1 MDPQSFPDV
10 SQNGDLFLWQ
20 TGKYGDV
27 RVSCQGQSMLLHRS
41 ILSRC
46 AWFKEHIDSMI
57 IGREVNEIKLDQF
70 DPSLLQTLLSFI
82 YSTKVYHSKLP
93 PQAQHVDHA
102 VLATLYGMGIF
113 FKFPEFQTAV
123 LHMVND
129 NIKEGVLMYQKKPEL
144 QMSISTIDDLMD
156 GIRIAFAGSIHDQA
170 ALRRIY
176 VHLFVACWKNVR
188 HVAQPKIPTI
198 CCDIRLSRFE
208 KYLAQLKIP
217 TICDIRIRLS
227 RFEQYLAQLKGLTIH
242 DIRLSRLEQHVAQLK
257 ILTIHG
263 IQLSR
268 LEQHV
273 VQLKGLPIYDAVVWN
288 MVKASFPT
296 SSFVLGCFPGTC

>member
-1 MDPQSFPDV
+1 
-10 SQNGDLFLWQ
+10 
-20 TGKYGDV
+20 
-27 RVSCQGQSMLLHRS
+27 
-41 ILSRC
+41 
-46 AWFKEHIDSMI
+46 MI
-57 IGREVNEIKLDQF
+57 IGGEVNEIKLDQF

-129 NIKEGVLMYQKKPEL
+129 NINQGVLMYQKKPEL

-176 VHLFVACWKNVR
+176 VHLFVACWKNVVSDTYFHDAVHSVPTFSKELKNGVR
-188 HVAQPKIPTI
+188 LAYGKGNPKIPTI

-273 VQLKGLPIYDAVVWN
+273 AQLKILTIHGIQLSRLEQHVAQLKILTIYDAVVWN
-288 MVKASFPT
+288 MVKAWFPT

>member
-70 DPSLLQTLLSFI
+70 DSSLLQTLLSFI

-102 VLATLYGMGIF
+102 VLATLYGMGVF

-176 VHLFVACWKNVR
+176 VHLFVACWKNVVSDTYFHDAVHSVPTFSKEVKNGVRLAYGKGNSLVFGTGGCQLNEIRLSRFQR

-217 TICDIRIRLS
+217 TICDIRIRSS
-227 RFEQYLAQLKGLTIH
+227 RFEQYLGQLKGLTIH
-242 DIRLSRLEQHVAQLK
+242 DIRLSRLEQHVA
-257 ILTIHG
+257 
-263 IQLSR
+263 
-268 LEQHV
+268 
-273 VQLKGLPIYDAVVWN
+273 
-288 MVKASFPT
+288 
-296 SSFVLGCFPGTC
+296 